1 MLTVLIIITSLCFV
15 GIIVCILLIMKLYN
29 FIVQVCINNNELY
42 EAVHEVLELLE
53 ELTENK

>member
-1 MLTVLIIITSLCFV
+1 MLTALIIIASLCFV

-29 FIVQVCINNNELY
+29 LTVQVCINNNELY
-42 EAVHEVLELLE
+42 EAVHDVIELLE